1 MPKTVERVREEALKK
16 IHAGVKNRIA
26 KRLAEFSH
34 IGNAATDEQLFAEL
48 AFCLFTP
55 QSKAKS
61 CWAAV
66 CTLKD
71 DDLLLCGKPKLIS
84 AKMTGVRFHNNKGR
98 YVAEAQILFTK
109 NGKLR
114 LRETLESLGGA
125 RETREWLV
133 KNVKGMS
140 YKEASHFLRNIGM
153 GAELAIL
160 DRHILRNM
168 VALGAIEEMPKAI
181 TPKIYL
187 ALENEF
193 LALARRLRIPPDHL
207 DMLLWYKE
215 AGDVFK

>member
-1 MPKTVERVREEALKK
+1 MPKQATRATGAELRDQ
-16 IHAGVKNRIA
+16 HARIEKRIA
-26 KRLAEFSH
+26 ERLAEFSNV
-34 IGNAATDEQLFAEL
+34 GKTASDEQLFAEL

-66 CTLKD
+66 CRLSD
-71 DDLLLCGKPKLIS
+71 DGALLCGRPDRIS
-84 AKMTGVRFHNNKGR
+84 ANMNGVRFHNNKSR
-98 YVAEAQILFTK
+98 YVAEAQRLFTK
-109 NGKLR
+109 NGNLR
-114 LRETLESLGGA
+114 LRETIESLGGA
-125 RETREWLV
+125 REIREWLV
-133 KNVKGMS
+133 GNVKGMG

-153 GAELAIL
+153 GAETAIL

-168 VALGAIEEMPKAI
+168 VALGAIKEMPKTI

-187 ALENEF
+187 AIEKDF
-193 LALARRLRIPPDHL
+193 LALAERLKIPPDHL